1 MLRTLLFFSLHLIL
15 FFFLVFQRIAQLPTP
30 LNRFALVRI
39 IDIATSRRNGRAERS
54 RERHRRRFPRNS
66 AGRFFQTLK
75 DAPEELNRLLD
86 LLEHMELMLD
96 NIGKL
101 VEPDSDISPGVLKAI
116 QTCEKALNKLS
127 TLIQKVK
134 RDSSAQ
140 SPLKKS
146 LGFFKL
152 ACKKEEVEE
161 IERQL
166 DRAVSNLNMV
176 MTYNSLHFSPSTV
189 LKQK

>member
-1 MLRTLLFFSLHLIL
+1 MDGLSAASSGIAVVSLAIQ
-15 FFFLVFQRIAQLPTP
+15 LVDS
-30 LNRFALVRI
+30 VREI
-39 IDIATSRRNGRAERS
+39 
-54 RERHRRRFPRNS
+54 RRFFR
-66 AGRFFQTLK
+66 ALK
-75 DAPEELNRLLD
+75 DAPEELGRLLD

-101 VEPDSDISPGVLKAI
+101 VEPDSDISPSVLKAI
-116 QTCEKALNKLS
+116 QTCEKALSKLGA
-127 TLIQKVK
+127 LIQKVK

-161 IERQL
+161 IERQV
-166 DRAVSNLNMV
+166 DRDVNNLNLV
-176 MTYNSLHFSPSTV
+176 MTYYSVHLNPSTL
-189 LKQK
+189 LK